1 MIDHNIYSFL
11 GLFCSQL
18 KMLQFLD
25 SFLNFLPVSCSIR
38 PVKNTQGQT
47 AAQAFS
53 LVLEKEVATLRDS
66 VTSLLCDESKEDKKS
81 QEHEAPEPGSVV
93 ELQGWR
99 ELWQLDV
106 EESRKRLHPL
116 VDVVRYRSL
125 MQRVNDVQQNVDLV
139 ALLDT
144 QRTLLN

>member
-1 MIDHNIYSFL
+1 MIDHSMYSFL

-47 AAQAFS
+47 AAQTFS
-53 LVLEKEVATLRDS
+53 LVLEKEVTSLRDS
-66 VTSLLCDESKEDKKS
+66 LTSLLCDEGKEDKTS
-81 QEHEAPEPGSVV
+81 PEHKAPEPGSAV